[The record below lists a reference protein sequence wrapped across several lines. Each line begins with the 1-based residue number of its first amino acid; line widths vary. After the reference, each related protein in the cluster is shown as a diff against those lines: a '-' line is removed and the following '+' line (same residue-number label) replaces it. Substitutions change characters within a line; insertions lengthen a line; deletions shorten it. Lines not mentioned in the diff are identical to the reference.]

1 MDEEADDDAG
11 PQGVGFELDLADISA
26 DLVAPQLL
34 SATAK
39 TAMIES
45 ALRRICIAGS
55 DGTAPT
61 IWAPLVSRLIT
72 RGLNSDE
79 EEGGDE
85 LALDRQESLR
95 RIMFDFVVADLQSR
109 FAFSLP
115 PTFRYSWFH
124 CSEWSSLGFG

>member
-1 MDEEADDDAG
+1 MDEEADDAG

-26 DLVAPQLL
+26 DLVAPLLL
-34 SATAK
+34 SAIAK

-79 EEGGDE
+79 EDGDE
-85 LALDRQESLR
+85 TAVDRRESLR
-95 RIMFDFVVADLQSR
+95 GIMFDFVVADLQSR
-109 FAFSLP
+109 SAFSRTVVAFL
-115 PTFRYSWFH
+115 
-124 CSEWSSLGFG
+124 C